1 MRNVI
6 IIGSGCAGNT
16 AAIYAARANLKPVV
30 VSGHEAGGQL
40 SLTTLVENFPGF
52 PEGISGPDLVENMR
66 KQAEKFGAEYVDGA
80 VVDADLSNRPF
91 RLNIEGDWVETR
103 TLIVASG
110 ASARWLGLESE
121 QALIGHGVS
130 SCATCDGFFYRDKQ
144 IMVVGG
150 GDSAMEEAN
159 FLTRFGREVTLVH
172 RRDEFRASKIMLD
185 RARHNPKIKFLLN
198 TVVEEIHDVAGKIVT
213 GVRLRDVK
221 TGKVWDQKVDG
232 FFLAIGHIPNTKV
245 FKGQLETDAEGY
257 IVSKGGARTSVPGV
271 FHAGDVEDRTYRQAI
286 TAAGAGCR
294 AAMEAERFL
303 EAEGHGIMIERISPP
318 GSPAPRGPYSPAV
331 RAGDFIFVS
340 GQVPV
345 DPATQN
351 VVSGDVRDETRQT
364 LTNIMRI
371 LDGCGAV
378 LSDVVK
384 CQVFLADGKDF
395 AAMNEVYAEFFGE
408 AKPARTTVVAA
419 FAIPGI
425 KVEIDAV
432 AYKPA

>member
-16 AAIYAARANLKPVV
+16 AAIYTARANLKPLVV
-30 VSGHEAGGQL
+30 GGHEAGGQL

-52 PEGISGPDLVENMR
+52 PEGINGPDLVENMK
-66 KQAEKFGAEYVDGA
+66 KQAQNFGAEYVDGA
-80 VVDADLSNRPF
+80 VVDADFSNRPF
-91 RLNIEGDWVETR
+91 RLSIEGDWTETR
-103 TLIVASG
+103 TVIVASG

-130 SCATCDGFFYRDKQ
+130 SCATCDGFFYRDKK

-185 RARHNPKIKFLLN
+185 RAHHNPKIKFLTG
-198 TVVEEIHDVAGKIVT
+198 TVVEEIHDVAQKIVT
-213 GVRLRDVK
+213 AVRLRDLK
-221 TGKVWDQKVDG
+221 TGKVWDQEVDG

-245 FKGQLETDAEGY
+245 FKGQIETDAEGY

-303 EAEGHGIMIERISPP
+303 EAEGH
-318 GSPAPRGPYSPAV
+318 
-331 RAGDFIFVS
+331 
-340 GQVPV
+340 
-345 DPATQN
+345 
-351 VVSGDVRDETRQT
+351 
-364 LTNIMRI
+364 
-371 LDGCGAV
+371 
-378 LSDVVK
+378 
-384 CQVFLADGKDF
+384 
-395 AAMNEVYAEFFGE
+395 
-408 AKPARTTVVAA
+408 
-419 FAIPGI
+419 
-425 KVEIDAV
+425 
-432 AYKPA
+432 